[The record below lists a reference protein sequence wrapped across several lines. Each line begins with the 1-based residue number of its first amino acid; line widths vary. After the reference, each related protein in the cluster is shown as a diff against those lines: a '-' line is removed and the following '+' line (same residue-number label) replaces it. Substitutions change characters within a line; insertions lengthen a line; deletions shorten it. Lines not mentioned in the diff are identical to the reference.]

1 MAAMRAAGVD
11 LDRKILADMA
21 VNDPKIFRHYV
32 DLVRENKL
40 TPQSANN
47 S

>member
-1 MAAMRAAGVD
+1 
-11 LDRKILADMA
+11 MA

-40 TPQSANN
+40 KAEAPTS
-47 S
+47 